1 MEVYGLAL
9 KTGGSNVLLAKILN
23 ACGAV
28 PIGAVSGET
37 SGCICG
43 GVSCG
48 GGAKGGGEDKGGGSG
63 EGNGEKEGGIIG

>member
-1 MEVYGLAL
+1 LGVYGLAL

-48 GGAKGGGEDKGGGSG
+48 GGAKGGGGGIG